1 VPDRYEVILPPVP
14 QVADVTVP
22 VVPQVVQV
30 GVAGPQGVPGVVA
43 AIPPITYDPDTQTVG
58 FDGELSDLSDVDTAG
73 AATDDLLTFDGSEWT
88 PTDSPTVDAVQFD
101 VTADEG
107 EPVTG
112 QLVWNAEEGT
122 LDLGLNGDEGTFL
135 HVGQESVYRVSNR
148 TGQTIVKGAVVGFG
162 GTIGQSGRL
171 LGVLFDASSAP
182 AKTIMGVA
190 ADDIP
195 NDADGYVVAFG
206 KVRKVN
212 TAFPGWVEGDI
223 LFADP
228 AVPGGLTRVQPT
240 SPNAIVTVAALV
252 TRSAQVGELFV
263 RPTFAPSLTETQDVR
278 LTAPA
283 DGEVLAYDGALG
295 LWVNEPVPADAVQ
308 SVNGQT
314 GTVVLDAADVGA
326 YADDNPSGFV
336 DAAGAAAAAPVQ
348 SVNSLSGTVVLDA
361 AAVGAYPDTNPSGFV
376 DAAGAAAAAPV
387 QSVNGAVGTVVLDA
401 AAVGAYPDSNPS
413 GFIDAAGAPVQ
424 SVNTLTGDVL
434 IPTVEVSAT
443 APDNLLS
450 IWADTSEQG
459 DAVLPLG
466 GAAGQSLVKVSGDD
480 YDTAWADLDTDGVS
494 EGTTN
499 LYNRVP
505 AGGSAGEVLVKQSAT
520 DFDLG
525 YGLRALSFPLASG
538 QFYGF
543 GSGTTAI
550 PNNETLLMHAFVV
563 WEPTVIDRLLAQVLT
578 DAGESDSVLRM
589 GIYAPDSTGKPSSL
603 IVDAGTVSTSTTG
616 LKGIDISPVTVQGLF
631 YLAAVCQAAPS
642 TRPRLR
648 SIGINERYAFSADP
662 SASGSVNA
670 YVRYTVSSVTGALP
684 STITPVTSAVSVPT
698 VLFRVAS

>member
-1 VPDRYEVILPPVP
+1 VPSIEVVPPVKVILTPVEV
-14 QVADVTVP
+14 QTFDVTVSAP
-22 VVPQVVQV
+22 NPVVQV
-30 GVAGPQGVPGVVA
+30 VSEGPQGPGVPRGGVE
-43 AIPPITYDPDTQTVG
+43 
-58 FDGELSDLSDVDTAG
+58 F
-73 AATDDLLTFDGSEWT
+73 DLLEKAGPDDFDTRFTST
-88 PTDSPTVDAVQFD
+88 PTVDALQFD

-212 TAFPGWVEGDI
+212 TAFSGWVEGDI

-283 DGEVLAYDGALG
+283 DGEVLAYDGSLG

-361 AAVGAYPDTNPSGFV
+361 AAVGAYPDGNPSGFV

-387 QSVNGAVGTVVLDA
+387 QTVNGAVGTVVLDATDVGAYPDTNPSNFIDAAGAPVQSVNGLAGTVVLDA
-401 AAVGAYPDSNPS
+401 AAVGAYADTNPS
-413 GFIDAAGAPVQ
+413 GFVDAAGAAVAAPVQ
-424 SVNTLTGDVL
+424 SVNGAVGTVSVNAVGSADLPITYDVGTQTVGSDGSLL
-434 IPTVEVSAT
+434 ITVEHGGDDAEPRPSYAAT
-443 APDNLLS
+443 VYWKGTVAPVN
-450 IWADTSEQG
+450 
-459 DAVLPLG
+459 
-466 GAAGQSLVKVSGDD
+466 GAAGDLW
-480 YDTAWADLDTDGVS
+480 YDTTG
-494 EGTTN
+494 
-499 LYNRVP
+499 
-505 AGGSAGEVLVKQSAT
+505 
-520 DFDLG
+520 
-525 YGLRALSFPLASG
+525 
-538 QFYGF
+538 
-543 GSGTTAI
+543 
-550 PNNETLLMHAFVV
+550 
-563 WEPTVIDRLLAQVLT
+563 
-578 DAGESDSVLRM
+578 DS
-589 GIYAPDSTGKPSSL
+589 
-603 IVDAGTVSTSTTG
+603 
-616 LKGIDISPVTVQGLF
+616 
-631 YLAAVCQAAPS
+631 
-642 TRPRLR
+642 
-648 SIGINERYAFSADP
+648 
-662 SASGSVNA
+662 
-670 YVRYTVSSVTGALP
+670 
-684 STITPVTSAVSVPT
+684 
-698 VLFRVAS
+698 

>member
-1 VPDRYEVILPPVP
+1 VPSIEVVPPFKVVLTP
-14 QVADVTVP
+14 VEVQTFDVTVSAP
-22 VVPQVVQV
+22 NPVVQV
-30 GVAGPQGVPGVVA
+30 VSEGPQGPGVPRGGVE
-43 AIPPITYDPDTQTVG
+43 
-58 FDGELSDLSDVDTAG
+58 F
-73 AATDDLLTFDGSEWT
+73 DLLEKAGPDDFDTRFTSA
-88 PTDSPTVDAVQFD
+88 PTVDALQFD

-135 HVGQESVYRVSNR
+135 HVGQETVYRVSNR

-195 NDADGYVVAFG
+195 DDADGYVVAFG
-206 KVRKVN
+206 KVRMVD

-283 DGEVLAYDGALG
+283 DGEVLTYDGALG

-336 DAAGAAAAAPVQ
+336 DASGAAAAAPVQ

-361 AAVGAYPDTNPSGFV
+361 AAVGAYPDSNPSGFV
-376 DAAGAAAAAPV
+376 DAAGAAVAAPV
-387 QSVNGAVGTVVLDA
+387 QSVNGASGTVVLDA
-401 AAVGAYPDSNPS
+401 EDVGAI
-413 GFIDAAGAPVQ
+413 GTA
-424 SVNTLTGDVL
+424 TGLFVF
-434 IPTVEVSAT
+434 
-443 APDNLLS
+443 
-450 IWADTSEQG
+450 
-459 DAVLPLG
+459 
-466 GAAGQSLVKVSGDD
+466 D
-480 YDTAWADLDTDGVS
+480 YG
-494 EGTTN
+494 
-499 LYNRVP
+499 
-505 AGGSAGEVLVKQSAT
+505 
-520 DFDLG
+520 
-525 YGLRALSFPLASG
+525 
-538 QFYGF
+538 
-543 GSGTTAI
+543 TAI
-550 PNNETLLMHAFVV
+550 PDAR
-563 WEPTVIDRLLAQVLT
+563 PDGLAVYWQGT
-578 DAGESDSVLRM
+578 S
-589 GIYAPDSTGKPSSL
+589 APGTAISRPGDLWYDSTG
-603 IVDAGTVSTSTTG
+603 DA
-616 LKGIDISPVTVQGLF
+616 
-631 YLAAVCQAAPS
+631 
-642 TRPRLR
+642 
-648 SIGINERYAFSADP
+648 
-662 SASGSVNA
+662 
-670 YVRYTVSSVTGALP
+670 
-684 STITPVTSAVSVPT
+684 
-698 VLFRVAS
+698 